1 MKFLKSHL
9 LEKVPMKI
17 DTKKLETELTR
28 LGLEVDSVKK
38 FKNKADFVLD
48 LDLTPNRGDCF
59 SVLGIAREL
68 AAAQNKKIKQEIV
81 DLKKTDLKPKTRVK
95 LSAQGACP
103 RYSFIEIHNFD
114 NSKKIP
120 NFILD
125 RLEAGGINSI
135 NPVVDILNYVML
147 DFGQP
152 MHAFDLNKI
161 GKVISV
167 RYAKDKEK
175 VKLLDESTKVL
186 NKNCLVISDE
196 NQALAFAGI
205 MGGLNSSVT
214 NETNSIFIESAFFA
228 PDVIRGKA
236 RNFNIQT
243 DSSQRFERGVD
254 FNLQIQALKKV
265 TNLIIKYL
273 SGSYSVISTVE
284 QKKHIPDQRKITL
297 NLSNL
302 RTKLGYE
309 IKSNKIKKVLKSLDL
324 KVESLKNNFLTVEV
338 SSHRFDLKIE
348 EDLIEEIAR
357 IEGYDNIPSID
368 LKTTNQQFRNS
379 KYLQSLQLKKYL
391 ANQGYQ
397 EVINYSFI
405 NKQILDDLDI
415 THETI
420 KIKNPLNENLEVM
433 RPSLMPSLLTN
444 LKSNLNRGETFVK
457 IFEEGKVFKLDS
469 AKNETNIFAGLI
481 FDHDK
486 KKNWNNKVIFDFFD
500 LKKIIIDMLGYLS
513 ATNIKF
519 MRSKNV
525 FLHPNISLDV
535 VVKGKIIGSF
545 GRVHPKINKNFGIK
559 KTFFYFEF
567 LTESLFFESDI
578 KINESSKYPSIQ
590 RDLSFLIP
598 GKIDFDKLYEL
609 AKKLGGSNLVNF
621 KLFDLYQES
630 EKNQDSSYAFN
641 FTWQSKKKTL
651 EDKEIDLIVSDII
664 KGFQEKFNAKLRS

>member
-103 RYSFIEIHNFD
+103 RYSFIEIYNFD

-152 MHAFDLNKI
+152 MHAFDLDKI
-161 GKVISV
+161 GKVIDV

-214 NETNSIFIESAFFA
+214 NETNSIFIESAFFT

-254 FNLQIQALKKV
+254 FNIQIQALKKV

-309 IKSNKIKKVLKSLDL
+309 IKSNKIKKS
-324 KVESLKNNFLTVEV
+324 
-338 SSHRFDLKIE
+338 
-348 EDLIEEIAR
+348 
-357 IEGYDNIPSID
+357 
-368 LKTTNQQFRNS
+368 
-379 KYLQSLQLKKYL
+379 
-391 ANQGYQ
+391 
-397 EVINYSFI
+397 
-405 NKQILDDLDI
+405 
-415 THETI
+415 
-420 KIKNPLNENLEVM
+420 
-433 RPSLMPSLLTN
+433 
-444 LKSNLNRGETFVK
+444 
-457 IFEEGKVFKLDS
+457 
-469 AKNETNIFAGLI
+469 
-481 FDHDK
+481 
-486 KKNWNNKVIFDFFD
+486 
-500 LKKIIIDMLGYLS
+500 
-513 ATNIKF
+513 
-519 MRSKNV
+519 
-525 FLHPNISLDV
+525 
-535 VVKGKIIGSF
+535 
-545 GRVHPKINKNFGIK
+545 
-559 KTFFYFEF
+559 
-567 LTESLFFESDI
+567 
-578 KINESSKYPSIQ
+578 
-590 RDLSFLIP
+590 
-598 GKIDFDKLYEL
+598 
-609 AKKLGGSNLVNF
+609 
-621 KLFDLYQES
+621 
-630 EKNQDSSYAFN
+630 
-641 FTWQSKKKTL
+641 
-651 EDKEIDLIVSDII
+651 
-664 KGFQEKFNAKLRS
+664 